1 MICRECDAKFEDKDE
16 KCPYCGALN
25 YLGAEEKYFEELDE
39 IKEDVGEIPN
49 IIKKEYSLTLK
60 KQMKII
66 LVIVCIT
73 MIVIGIVIGIYVG
86 YEAWSDKKYDIRVK
100 ERILFEKEVFPQL
113 NEWFEAGDY
122 EAIYQYEIELDLGKT
137 GFSLYY
143 WEHYDFLTIYRHWKD
158 VEWYQDKLSN
168 ERNLD
173 DSDIASL
180 IYIGIQEF
188 YLFHEEEFTQDE
200 LIAIEP
206 YREEIQAIV
215 LECLD
220 CTEEELYKIYQQ
232 VDVEYEIPKYADCL
246 KIAKKWKE

>member
-1 MICRECDAKFEDKDE
+1 MFAACYYDVIFLYELVL
-16 KCPYCGALN
+16 AL
-25 YLGAEEKYFEELDE
+25 
-39 IKEDVGEIPN
+39 
-49 IIKKEYSLTLK
+49 
-60 KQMKII
+60 
-66 LVIVCIT
+66 
-73 MIVIGIVIGIYVG
+73 
-86 YEAWSDKKYDIRVK
+86 W
-100 ERILFEKEVFPQL
+100 
-113 NEWFEAGDY
+113 
-122 EAIYQYEIELDLGKT
+122 KT
-137 GFSLYY
+137 GCSLYY
-143 WEHYDFLTIYRHWKD
+143 WVHYEFLTIYIHWKY

-220 CTEEELYKIYQQ
+220 CTEEALYKIYQQ

-246 KIAKKWKE
+246 KIAKQWKEWEDLRKCQNCGANLAIDVKVCLLCKSE